1 MAAEEEAVIA
11 GIGSLDTDSADASGS
26 GEGSESSSQSS
37 SEVGDVKPQSLVVD
51 DYNSDTDIAQLSF
64 LQDSDQ
70 DRRDNGDSN
79 STSTQTGPVEPR
91 ILNLD
96 TTVKDECDEEYAARV
111 RGRIWYV
118 TGSSDIPPVQDPP
131 ARTGGRVREGPRAP
145 DRVWE
150 W

>member
-11 GIGSLDTDSADASGS
+11 GIGSLDTDSTDTSGS
-26 GEGSESSSQSS
+26 GEGSESSSQSPT
-37 SEVGDVKPQSLVVD
+37 EVGEVKPQSLDVD
-51 DYNSDTDIAQLSF
+51 DYNPDTDIAQLSF
-64 LQDSDQ
+64 LQDS
-70 DRRDNGDSN
+70 
-79 STSTQTGPVEPR
+79 STSTQTAPVEPR

-96 TTVKDECDEEYAARV
+96 TTVEDECDEEYAARV

-118 TGSSDIPPVQDPP
+118 TGSSDIPPVQDPST
-131 ARTGGRVREGPRAP
+131 RTRGRVREGPRAP